1 MAVANVI
8 RVSIMGTQPGGEVW
22 SVNPVWQIGGVSTAE
37 DVTPEMCLA
46 MATAIDALTIPAGL
60 LAILNQFSNFNGTRV
75 EARRWDG
82 TLSAQAEHVRTP
94 VYGTGTTST
103 LPYQSSLVAS
113 LRTAGFGGSARGRLY
128 WPATGVPLTA
138 ATFRVSSSNVTSAL
152 AGVKTY
158 LTSVTT
164 ALDASLVN
172 SPVLSVWSRTNN
184 STQPVNSIQMGDVID
199 TQRRRRDK
207 LPEAYLSTSFP

>member
-1 MAVANVI
+1 MAIANVI
-8 RVSIMGTQPGGEVW
+8 RVSVMGTQPGGEVW
-22 SVNPVWQIGGVSTAE
+22 SVNPVFQIGGTSTSE
-37 DVTPEMCLA
+37 DVTPEQCLEI
-46 MATAIDALTIPAGL
+46 ATAIDAITIPAGL

-82 TLSAQAEHVRTP
+82 TLAAQAEHVRTP

-113 LRTAGFGGSARGRLY
+113 LRTAGFGGSSRGRLY

-138 ATFRVSSSNVTSAL
+138 STFRVSSSNVTSAL

-164 ALDASLVN
+164 ALEATLVN
-172 SPVLSVWSRTNN
+172 DCHLAVWSRTNN
-184 STQPVNSIQMGDVID
+184 STQWVNSIQMGDVID
-199 TQRRRRDK
+199 TQRRRRDS
-207 LPEAYLSTSFP
+207 LPEAYLSTSYP